1 MKKNDNRMNERI
13 RTLRKALKLRQADFG
28 KQIGLTQTSLSMI
41 ERETNALTDKNIRL
55 ICSVFNV
62 REEWLRAGNG
72 DMFNDSPYIKE
83 LCEIISSLTP
93 ESQLSLLKIAREV
106 RIIEERLL
114 TNSND
119 FQ

>member
-1 MKKNDNRMNERI
+1 
-13 RTLRKALKLRQADFG
+13 
-28 KQIGLTQTSLSMI
+28 
-41 ERETNALTDKNIRL
+41 
-55 ICSVFNV
+55 
-62 REEWLRAGNG
+62 
-72 DMFNDSPYIKE
+72 MFNDSPYIKE